1 VGEKGVKE
9 CKSMYLGGA
18 IVSAAD
24 CDYQSSKKLG
34 LICPYCSEA
43 VFLRS
48 GSVRETTLRNKQKAT
63 QTINPA
69 FAHYKGSLT
78 SMDCENRATTK
89 EGKERIRAIIIESHN
104 QRLELFNRRLWD
116 LIKNDRNIREKK
128 ILRRVKSCLTNQELN
143 ALSIQA
149 RQEWSEILPRIYDT
163 FNYLRQLNS
172 LDGIYARYAGILS
185 DEEFEEEKAT
195 FLNYFG
201 RVSAQFHYTIC
212 TEIADFLTTHTSGH
226 AFYWLVKA
234 AINVMLVTGITA
246 HIRDP
251 YYICT
256 TIAGLIYGT
265 HWITIVNRELGT
277 ITTNNHGESEP

>member
-1 VGEKGVKE
+1 MKE
-9 CKSMYLGGA
+9 SKSLYLGGA
-18 IVSAAD
+18 IVFAAD

-63 QTINPA
+63 QTINPT
-69 FAHYKGSLT
+69 FAHYNGSLT
-78 SMDCENRATTK
+78 SMECENRATTK

-104 QRLELFNRRLWD
+104 QRLELFNKRLWD

-128 ILRRVKSCLTNQELN
+128 LLRRIKTCLTHQELN
-143 ALSIQA
+143 SLFIQS
-149 RQEWSEILPRIYDT
+149 RQEWWEILPRIYET
-163 FNYLRQLNS
+163 FDYLRQLKS
-172 LDGIYARYAGILS
+172 PDDAYAGCAGILS
-185 DEEFEEEKAT
+185 GEEFEEEKAT

-201 RVSAQFHYTIC
+201 RVSAQFHYAIC
-212 TEIADFLTTHTSGH
+212 TEIADFLSTHTAGH

-234 AINVMLVTGITA
+234 AINVMLATGMSA
-246 HIRDP
+246 HVRDP

-265 HWITIVNRELGT
+265 HWITIVNRELGS
-277 ITTNNHGESEP
+277 SENP